1 MSVVHRAGD
10 LLAGLLLG
18 PWERGSVDLALG
30 ATSLLAALLILLA
43 FRIAGRSQQI
53 VAARRLIFA
62 RMLELLFLRHDPGA
76 SLRAGARVLLA
87 NLHYLRALAA
97 PTLVS
102 GLFLTPLF
110 LGLSHWF
117 AQRPFV
123 VGEPIVVEFR
133 MTGDRAQP
141 ALASDRSITLQI
153 PSDSL
158 TLNLGPVRVS
168 EGRELAYRLT
178 AHSAAPARLIATDN
192 QYRYEIPLAVGPG
205 LQPTPLVRSADLL
218 RRTSSPIT
226 AQQINPA
233 NTAGERIDEVR
244 VHYPARQFTGWG
256 WDLDWIWPSVG
267 LTMLFGLVLG
277 RWMRTV
283 IF

>member
-53 VAARRLIFA
+53 VAARRLISA
-62 RMLELLFLRHDPGA
+62 RLLELLFLRHDPGA
-76 SLRAGARVLLA
+76 SLRAGARVILA
-87 NLHYLRALAA
+87 NLHYLRALVA
-97 PTLVS
+97 PTLVG
-102 GLFLTPLF
+102 GLILTPLF
-110 LGLSHWF
+110 LGISHWF

-133 MTGDRAQP
+133 MTGDRAQ
-141 ALASDRSITLQI
+141 LAPISARSITLQI

-158 TLNLGPVRVS
+158 TLDLGPITVS
-168 EGRELAYRLT
+168 EGRELSCRLK
-178 AHSAAPARLIATDN
+178 ANSAAPARLIATDN
-192 QYRYEIPLAVGPG
+192 RYRYEIPLAVGPG

-218 RRTSSPIT
+218 RRPSSPFTERRIDSV
-226 AQQINPA
+226 
-233 NTAGERIDEVR
+233 NTASERIDEVR
-244 VHYPARQFTGWG
+244 VYYPARQFTWWG

-267 LTMLFGLVLG
+267 LTMLFSLVFG
-277 RWMRTV
+277 RCMRIA